1 MSIHCVDFTS
11 HFYLFFFFLFF
22 NRKIPHSNFP
32 QVSNVRSFDTFLGI
46 LFFCRFRILLP
57 PPPLQ
62 GIEKKGPPRIAGQ
75 DLIRYALHTHTRTIV
90 LQSINRCD
98 NGENRIEIKSKI
110 LLLDTSPSHRWM
122 MDWWWW
128 LSTHAVLLL
137 IVNNK
142 KGRKKKR
149 KMFKY
154 MYTSYRFDRHSV
166 SWALSEEG
174 SFLAAITL
182 VNPIWPP
189 STFSCVRCHIS
200 FYTLGTVSVC
210 V

>member
-11 HFYLFFFFLFF
+11 HFYLFFFSDFSTEKFP
-22 NRKIPHSNFP
+22 IPISH
-32 QVSNVRSFDTFLGI
+32 
-46 LFFCRFRILLP
+46 RFRMFAVLTHFWGSFFFLSLPNPP